1 MSDTQ
6 AARTTSS
13 ANRPRRRPDQLTV
26 LGFVTDAN
34 SESVLRDGLN
44 DLAQNGIGNTADIR
58 RGTVKAA
65 TAAMMRLSAPQILVI
80 DIAGDDRP
88 LQSLGELCD
97 VIEPSIS
104 VLVLGEIDDVE
115 LYRSINRR
123 IGAVDY
129 IFKPITREM
138 VARYFASLIT
148 NDTRIADSTRGGR
161 VVAVTGARG
170 GVGASTIASALA
182 WFLGVESNR
191 HTLLLDADPFIGT
204 ALDHFGLQ
212 PRRSFSDLLDE
223 PEGTPAEIFVDAA
236 VTVQNRLSVLGA
248 APSPGA
254 EANIAIGAARRV
266 IDAVRFRFNFVVL
279 DLPFLSTQS
288 SRELLELT
296 HHRVIVLDPSVA
308 GLRDTLRLLAIPNN
322 PGQPQRP
329 TILLNHEGRAGG
341 LKRKHIEES
350 LKRRVDVA
358 LPVLPKLNGGSVPI
372 SKLIGGGKTP
382 LSRMVHDLSREIGFE
397 SGRKT
402 EHR

>member
-1 MSDTQ
+1 VIDAQLTR
-6 AARTTSS
+6 ARSP
-13 ANRPRRRPDQLTV
+13 ANRRRLRPDQLTV
-26 LGFVTDAN
+26 LGFVTDSN
-34 SESVLRDGLN
+34 SETVLRDGLN
-44 DLAQNGIGNTADIR
+44 DLAQNGIGNTAEIR
-58 RGTVKAA
+58 RGTVKTAI
-65 TAAMMRLSAPQILVI
+65 AAMTRLPAPQILVI

-148 NDTRIADSTRGGR
+148 NDSRIGESTRGGR

-170 GVGASTIASALA
+170 GVGASTAACALA

-191 HTLLLDADPFIGT
+191 HTLLLDADPFIGV

-212 PRRSFSDLLDE
+212 PRRSFGDLLNE
-223 PEGTPAEIFVDAA
+223 PNGTLPDVYIDAA
-236 VTVQNRLSVLGA
+236 TTVQKRLSVLGSS
-248 APSPGA
+248 PSAGPEPSA
-254 EANIAIGAARRV
+254 SIGAARRV
-266 IDAVRFRFNFVVL
+266 IEAVRFRFNFVVI
-279 DLPFLSTQS
+279 DLPFLPLWA
-288 SRELLELT
+288 SRELLDLT

-308 GLRDTLRLLAIPNN
+308 SLRDTLRLLSIPNN

-329 TILLNHEGRAGG
+329 TILLNHEGKSGG

-350 LKRRVDVA
+350 LKRRVDIA
-358 LPVLPKLNGGSVPI
+358 LPMLPKLDGGI
-372 SKLIGGGKTP
+372 NQIGRLITGGKSP
-382 LSRMVHDLSREIGFE
+382 LARMVHDLSREIGFE
-397 SGRKT
+397 SGRKG
-402 EHR
+402 ERA